1 MQVNTFAEVVNGWVE
16 VGFRSPL
23 RFTRRRRKD
32 GEFEAAVRAPQGSKA
47 GGLAIVTWQGDLWV
61 RFTKPNMWYPVD
73 SREELLLVVRHLLK
87 ERALFATTYRGNA
100 WRGVTLIQ
108 KGQSPKAQRGEMVRV
123 VSWSGRYDSTV
134 KCDGTTQSARKV
146 INVRPNHG
154 LQPTAA
160 VTIMRPP
167 RLKPKR

>member
-23 RFTRRRRKD
+23 RFTRRRRRD
-32 GEFEAAVRAPQGSKA
+32 GEFEAVVRAPQGSNA
-47 GGLAIVTWQGDLWV
+47 GSLAIVTSQGDLWV

-100 WRGVTLIQ
+100 WRGVTLVP
-108 KGQSPKAQRGEMVRV
+108 KGQSPRARRGQVVRV
-123 VSWSGRYDSTV
+123 VSWSGRYDTTL
-134 KCDGTTQSARKV
+134 KGDGATK
-146 INVRPNHG
+146 G
-154 LQPTAA
+154 
-160 VTIMRPP
+160 
-167 RLKPKR
+167 